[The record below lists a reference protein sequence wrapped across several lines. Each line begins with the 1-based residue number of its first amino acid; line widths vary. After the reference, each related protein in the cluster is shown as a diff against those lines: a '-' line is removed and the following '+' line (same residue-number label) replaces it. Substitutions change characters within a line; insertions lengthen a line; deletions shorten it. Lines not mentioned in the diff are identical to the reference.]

1 LAALYLIVKEHALPF
16 VTFGRGHYTV
26 EHIDHRYEE
35 DFQDMA
41 MSSERPVNLDLTTFR
56 FPITA
61 IASILHR
68 VSGVILFFGS
78 FILMALLG
86 LSLENEAGFAD
97 ALALL
102 ENGFMAFMI
111 WGVLSALAYHFVA
124 GAKHLLMD
132 MGYGETLESGPVF
145 AKVSMALA
153 FVLIVLAGA
162 WVW

>member
-1 LAALYLIVKEHALPF
+1 
-16 VTFGRGHYTV
+16 
-26 EHIDHRYEE
+26 
-35 DFQDMA
+35 MS

-97 ALALL
+97 ALSLL
-102 ENGFMAFMI
+102 DNGFVAFI
-111 WGVLSALAYHFVA
+111 VWGVLAALAYHFVA
-124 GAKHLLMD
+124 GVKHLLMD
-132 MGYGETLESGPVF
+132 MGYGETIESGPVF
-145 AKVSMALA
+145 AKVSIALA
-153 FVLIVLAGA
+153 VLLMLLAGV